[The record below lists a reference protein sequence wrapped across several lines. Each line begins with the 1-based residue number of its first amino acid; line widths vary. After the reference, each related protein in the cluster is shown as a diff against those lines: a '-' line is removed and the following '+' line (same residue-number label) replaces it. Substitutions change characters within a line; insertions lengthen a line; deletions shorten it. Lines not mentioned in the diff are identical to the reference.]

1 MEFVITIE
9 LSKIWKVEI
18 LSLWNNEYPI
28 QLNYNTLSDFESF
41 LKPLTDQSHIVV
53 VDDNQRIQGWYFDF
67 IRDNARW
74 FIIILDSN
82 VHGQG
87 LGTQLLNK
95 AKEKK
100 SQLNGWVID
109 HSDDKKRNGQFYQS
123 PLNFYMKNGF
133 KLLSDNRI
141 ENETISAVHIE
152 WKKEEFI

>member
-1 MEFVITIE
+1 MEFVTTIE
-9 LSKIWKVEI
+9 LSKTWKVEI

-41 LKPLTDQSHIVV
+41 LNPLTDQSHIVM
-53 VDDNQRIQGWYFDF
+53 VDNNQRIQGWYFDF

-74 FIIILDSN
+74 FIIIVDSK

-87 LGTQLLNK
+87 LGTQFLNK

-133 KLLSDNRI
+133 KLLSDKRI

-152 WKKEEFI
+152 WKKE